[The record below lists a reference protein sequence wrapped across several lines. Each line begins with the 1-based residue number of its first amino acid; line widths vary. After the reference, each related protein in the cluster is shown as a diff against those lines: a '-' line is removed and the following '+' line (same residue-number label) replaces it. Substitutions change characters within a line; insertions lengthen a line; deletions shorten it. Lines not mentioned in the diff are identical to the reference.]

1 MMERS
6 DFYCSLSKLPTTYN
20 WNVEDNKS
28 IAAVKTRGPA
38 KGKTFNP
45 VTAVAHKLGLGTFGH
60 TKRDTLKAGTALGL
74 PREFTSHVY
83 DATTSVS
90 NRGNAQVV
98 RGKIRSA
105 LEI

>member
-1 MMERS
+1 MERCE
-6 DFYCSLSKLPTTYN
+6 FYSSLSKLPTTYS

-28 IAAVKTRGPA
+28 IAAGKTRGPST
-38 KGKTFNP
+38 GKTFNP
-45 VTAVAHKLGLGTFGH
+45 VTAVAHKFGLGIYGH

>member
-6 DFYCSLSKLPTTYN
+6 DFYCSLSKLPRTYN
-20 WNVEDNKS
+20 WNVEDNKT

-45 VTAVAHKLGLGTFGH
+45 VTAIAHKSGLGIFGH

-83 DATTSVS
+83 AATTSVS